1 MNDTE
6 KDRPPRKK
14 DWKREY
20 ERGKEPGRYRV
31 DIESGSFS
39 LLWNISP
46 DTSILSHDIAE
57 DGREVGN

>member
-20 ERGKEPGRYRV
+20 ERGKEPGRYRD
-31 DIESGSFS
+31 DIGSGSF
-39 LLWNISP
+39 
-46 DTSILSHDIAE
+46 DTIGD
-57 DGREVGN
+57 